1 MLASVIKVKNT
12 ILVEDNINDKVD
24 FITWSRNQYHYF
36 GLCLTLLIV
45 TITTYVMDNNL
56 RTKKSAD
63 NKCYGKPYRY
73 VDPIQGLIPVHLI

>member
-56 RTKKSAD
+56 GAKSLQTTNAMASPTD
-63 NKCYGKPYRY
+63 T
-73 VDPIQGLIPVHLI
+73 LIRSKV